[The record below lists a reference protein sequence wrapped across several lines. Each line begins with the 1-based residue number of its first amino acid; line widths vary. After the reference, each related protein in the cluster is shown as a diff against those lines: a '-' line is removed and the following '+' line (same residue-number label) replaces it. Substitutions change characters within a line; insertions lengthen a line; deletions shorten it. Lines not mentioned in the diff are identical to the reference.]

1 MCGIAGI
8 YLRDLDLKVDLDSML
23 DTMLDEI
30 EHRGGDATGFVA
42 LGKSGVT
49 EWHRAACDVPDFKK
63 YRRQVPKGTWTILA
77 HTRYATQGLPAFIEN
92 NHPIRRGSFYV
103 IHNGHV
109 SNDQELFKLSGRTPF
124 GQVDSEAIPARL
136 ASLGK
141 LTDAEIVMEEIH
153 GSAAIA
159 AVDERNPGELVL
171 AKGASSP
178 LYVLVTNKIVLWG
191 STQSCVKQAYKKHIG
206 RLPRKRQIESLLPGV
221 MLHFDADGKQTRTK
235 FEVWAPVYKSYS
247 YQAPAWSETTIPASG
262 GSEQDSCSVPPTRH
276 LPTVAGWPQ
285 WDPVDEE
292 PAAEQQED
300 LVECDQCSRKTPF
313 SRMEWETD
321 SDGDTWLFCPA
332 CWADIQSDSSEDFA
346 DVNAAILSED
356 DD

>member
-1 MCGIAGI
+1 
-8 YLRDLDLKVDLDSML
+8 ML

-178 LYVLVTNKIVLWG
+178 LYVLVTNKIFLWG

-206 RLPRKRQIESLLPGV
+206 RLPRKRQIELLPPGV

-235 FEVWAPVYKSYS
+235 FEVYAPVYKSYS
-247 YQAPAWSETTIPASG
+247 YQAPAWSETTIPAGG
-262 GSEQDSCSVPPTRH
+262 GSEQDSCSVPATRH

-332 CWADIQSDSSEDFA
+332 CWADIQSDSSENFEA
-346 DVNAAILSED
+346 VNAAILSED
-356 DD
+356 DEDDD